1 MFALS
6 RVVTKS
12 KSLFTLSANFAKVA
26 GNVKFFD
33 VTKGFGFITPKDG
46 SDDVFVH
53 QSQIHAEG
61 FRSLA
66 DGEEV
71 EFTVEVDPK
80 RGKAFATNVTGPNG
94 EFVQGAPRKTFQSR
108 NGYNDGSR
116 RGFEEKPAGAP
127 RRRSNDD
134 FDL

>member
-1 MFALS
+1 M
-6 RVVTKS
+6 
-12 KSLFTLSANFAKVA
+12 
-26 GNVKFFD
+26 KFFD
-33 VTKGFGFITPKDG
+33 TTKGFGFITPQDG

-94 EFVQGAPRKTFQSR
+94 EFVQGAPRKTFQTR

-116 RGFEEKPAGAP
+116 RGFDDNKPMGGA
-127 RRRSNDD
+127 RRNNDD